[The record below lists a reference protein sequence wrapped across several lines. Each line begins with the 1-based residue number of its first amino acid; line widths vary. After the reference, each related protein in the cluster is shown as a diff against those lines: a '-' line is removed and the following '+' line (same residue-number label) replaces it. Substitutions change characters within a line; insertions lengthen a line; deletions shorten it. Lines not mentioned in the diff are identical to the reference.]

1 MGLLHMPFI
10 IVDPTSTNTISGYN
24 SVEIHDTSS
33 HKIRTYYQVGDY
45 QVCEIESHM
54 NLTRANTI
62 PPKKV
67 VQKNKPYYRKGRW

>member
-1 MGLLHMPFI
+1 MPFI

-33 HKIRTYYQVGDY
+33 NKIRTYYQVGDY

-62 PPKKV
+62 HPKKV
-67 VQKNKPYYRKGRW
+67 VQKNKPYYRRDRW